1 MKSILSFICVFF
13 TLTAMAQMDSIQV
26 SINKCNRAKKVIPI
40 TLVNLGSNEI
50 QRMNPMQPLQIF
62 KWNGKEWVQ
71 VAMVGYCACGI
82 YSCPPPPEAIP
93 FASHDTL
100 VFEWDQL
107 SGICTDREKGTK
119 EFRFSGRGKYK
130 VVFEFKK
137 ERYGESKYVEQTF
150 SIR

>member
-1 MKSILSFICVFF
+1 MKSILSLICILLGIVG
-13 TLTAMAQMDSIQV
+13 MAQYDSLQV
-26 SINKCNRAKKVIPI
+26 SIKKCNHAKKKVSIS
-40 TLVNLGSNEI
+40 LVNNGSKEV
-50 QRMNPMQPLQIF
+50 QRVNPMQPLQIF

-82 YSCPPPPEAIP
+82 YSCPPPPEQVP

-119 EFRFSGRGKYK
+119 EYHYSGRGKYK

-137 ERYGESKYVEQTF
+137 ERYGESIFVEQSF
-150 SIR
+150 NIR